1 MPAFTIGV
9 VASNV
14 IRDSATQTVSTG
26 RHAWQGVVVLCGRTL
41 CAVAEPMRKIIAVA
55 VAASLTS
62 CGTPPPPSATVT
74 VTIAT
79 PTRPASPSTPSPSP
93 SPPPPPTGLRP
104 GPHSAVADI
113 DLPAGTVPE
122 TSTPDGEMWSY
133 SAPYD
138 DVVAF
143 LQRQFAT
150 GRRYDDYGATW
161 WNGLPPCYNDTKY
174 NPADPAHESPPR
186 GWVDDNGTEW
196 RWSDGAATLDV
207 LLTPQGVPR
216 GQNGKKILV
225 GIINESS
232 GVTCNRA

>member
-1 MPAFTIGV
+1 
-9 VASNV
+9 
-14 IRDSATQTVSTG
+14 
-26 RHAWQGVVVLCGRTL
+26 
-41 CAVAEPMRKIIAVA
+41 MRKIIAVA

-74 VTIAT
+74 VTVAP
-79 PTRPASPSTPSPSP
+79 PTRPASPNTP
-93 SPPPPPTGLRP
+93 SPPPPAGLRP
-104 GPHSAVADI
+104 GPHSAIADV

-122 TSTPDGEMWSY
+122 LSSSDSETEAWSY

-150 GRRYDDYGATW
+150 GRRYDAYGATS

-186 GWVDDNGTEW
+186 GWVDFTGTEW
-196 RWSDGAATLDV
+196 RWSDGAATLNV
-207 LLTPQGVPR
+207 LLRSPQVGKIFISIF
-216 GQNGKKILV
+216 NG
-225 GIINESS
+225 SS
-232 GVTCNRA
+232 GPTCDRA